1 MKIPQAPPALTDWT
15 ERQKHTLATLRR
27 VIAESARGP
36 APDGRYRHW
45 DTLRHITPPN
55 GLTSE
60 DWWAA
65 LKLARQS
72 LYRPMPLMDKKGD
85 AFQYALVDP
94 VLEGLHQ
101 IDRDLSGHMVVGDDV
116 LRPETR
122 DRYLLTSLVEE
133 AITSSQ
139 LEGASTTRV
148 VAKEMIR
155 TERAPRTTG
164 ERMILNNYRAM
175 QFVQE
180 NRHAD
185 LSPDFV
191 ERLHRIL
198 TQDTLEGPAFRQ
210 PGDGIAV
217 YSDTDVLLHQPP
229 PAHQITERMKALC
242 DFANGEETVFLHPVT
257 KAIVLHFWL
266 AYDHPFRDG
275 NGRTARALFYW
286 YMLKRGFWLAEF
298 ISISRILKNAPARYA
313 KAFLYT
319 ETDGND
325 LTYFILSQLRVLH
338 QSTDSLKAYLR
349 RKTEEIRQTKA
360 SLQQANLSL
369 NHRQIALLSHAQRHP
384 GYTYTIAAHQRSHGV
399 VYQTART
406 DLLDLVERG
415 LLMQGKQGRTLI
427 FDAPADLASLL
438 EAMG

>member
-1 MKIPQAPPALTDWT
+1 M
-15 ERQKHTLATLRR
+15 
-27 VIAESARGP
+27 
-36 APDGRYRHW
+36 
-45 DTLRHITPPN
+45 
-55 GLTSE
+55 TSE

-65 LKLARQS
+65 LKLARQP
-72 LYRPMPLMDKKGD
+72 LYRPVPLLDKKGRV
-85 AFQYALVDP
+85 FQYALVDP
-94 VLEGLHQ
+94 VLEGLHN

-148 VAKEMIR
+148 VAREMIR
-155 TERAPRTTG
+155 TERPPRTTD

-185 LSPDFV
+185 LSRDFV
-191 ERLHRIL
+191 ERLHHIL
-198 TQDTLEGPAFRQ
+198 TRDTLKGPAFRQ
-210 PGDGIAV
+210 LGDGIAV
-217 YSDTDVLLHQPP
+217 YSDRDVLLHQPP
-229 PAHQITERMKALC
+229 PADQIIQRLEALC
-242 DFANGEETVFLHPVT
+242 DFANGDETVFLHPVT

-266 AYDHPFRDG
+266 AHDHPFRDG

-298 ISISRILKNAPARYA
+298 ISISRILKQGPARYG
-313 KAFLYT
+313 KAFLYS
-319 ETDGND
+319 ETDDND
-325 LTYFILSQLRVLH
+325 LTYFILSQLRVLQ

-349 RKTEEIRQTKA
+349 RKTEEICQTKT

-369 NHRQIALLSHAQRHP
+369 NHRQVALLSHAQRHP
-384 GYTYTIAAHQRSHGV
+384 GFRYTIAVHQQSHGV

-406 DLLDLVERG
+406 DLLDLAERG
-415 LLMQGKQGRTLI
+415 LLRQGKQGRTLT
-427 FDAPADLASLL
+427 FEAPADLANLL
-438 EAMG
+438 EAME